1 MRKLFFIL
9 TIVVSLFAYQ
19 VEAKKMA
26 LLIGVTY
33 DATSGWTDVKSL
45 KDVELLKGALNTAG
59 FKVYTLTGKDATHEG
74 ILKAIKNL
82 KCAPGDMV
90 WIHFSGHGQQM
101 ADAMGDENDGLTEAF
116 IPSNAPKRPT
126 AKYRG
131 KNHLTDD
138 EIKDAL
144 IPIRNRLNSTGQLL
158 VTIDACHS
166 GDGTRGNDDDI
177 NGVDTLMERGT
188 PLVFKPGKRT
198 IIKNKLAKN
207 AASGIEIS
215 ACQSSQSNYLY
226 KNECGSLSFLLYL
239 GIQKQGRKLD
249 FKKLADFV
257 TNKAN
262 YKPIMPNQ
270 TPHQQPIK

>member
-1 MRKLFFIL
+1 MRKLLFIL
-9 TIVVSLFAYQ
+9 TMFFLLLANQ
-19 VEAKKMA
+19 AEAKKIA

-45 KDVELLKGALNTAG
+45 KDVDMLEEALNNAG
-59 FKVYTLTGKDATHEG
+59 FKVYTLKGRDATHGG
-74 ILKAIKNL
+74 ILNAINSL
-82 KCAPGDMV
+82 KCASGDMV

-101 ADAMGDENDGLTEAF
+101 PDVMGDETDDHMTEAF
-116 IPSNAPKRPT
+116 IPSDAPKRPT
-126 AKYRG
+126 DKYRG
-131 KNHLTDD
+131 ENHLTDD

-144 IPIRNRLNSTGQLL
+144 IPIRNRLTSKGDLL

-166 GDGTRGNDDDI
+166 GDGTRGL

-188 PLVFKPGKRT
+188 TLVFRPGKRT

-226 KNECGSLSFLLYL
+226 KNQCGSLSHLLYL
-239 GIQKQGRKLD
+239 GIKKQGKKLS
-249 FKKLADFV
+249 FKKLAEFV

-262 YKPIMPNQ
+262 YLPIMPNQ
-270 TPHQQPIK
+270 TPHRQAIK

>member
-1 MRKLFFIL
+1 M
-9 TIVVSLFAYQ
+9 VASLFAYQ
-19 VEAKKMA
+19 VEARKMA

-33 DATSGWTDVKSL
+33 DATSGWTNVKSL
-45 KDVELLKGALNTAG
+45 EDVDMLEEVLNNAG
-59 FKVYTLTGKDATHEG
+59 FKVYTLKGRAATHDG
-74 ILKAIKNL
+74 ILNAIKNL

-126 AKYRG
+126 DKYRG
-131 KNHLTDD
+131 ENHLTDD
-138 EIKDAL
+138 EIKDVL
-144 IPIRNRLNSTGQLL
+144 IPIRNKLTSTGQLL

-166 GDGTRGNDDDI
+166 GDGTRGDEDDL

-226 KNECGSLSFLLYL
+226 KNECGSLSYLLYL
-239 GIQKQGRKLD
+239 GVKKQGKKLD
-249 FKKLADFV
+249 FKKLAKFV
-257 TNKAN
+257 TNKTN
-262 YKPIMPNQ
+262 YMPIMPKQ
-270 TPHQQPIK
+270 KPHQQQIK